1 MTRSATIPADITSSN
16 LTVIAHELMGEAG
29 ASDTAARAAR
39 TIVAR
44 HGLRAT
50 LIALRNGHQLAQHDS
65 PGAATLFVVEGD
77 VLLRA
82 ASREWRLTA
91 NDVISVPPQRH
102 SLLAKSDA
110 VVLLTARLD

>member
-1 MTRSATIPADITSSN
+1 MTRSATMREDITSSN
-16 LTVIAHELMGEAG
+16 LTVIARELMGEAG
-29 ASDTAARAAR
+29 ASGTAARAAR

-44 HGLRAT
+44 HGLRTT

-102 SLLAKSDA
+102 SLLAETDA
-110 VVLLTARLD
+110 VVLLTVRLD